1 MIEASNLPNLDVSR
15 PEHSN
20 STSDNQTTIT
30 QLEQNPALVEI
41 DNLQLSLNQFK
52 HNPRQLT
59 EEQLESLKSNFNNIS
74 NVFRNPASIPPS
86 TNPVPQRRQ
95 KKSIYNYYQLS
106 SII

>member
-1 MIEASNLPNLDVSR
+1 LPNLDVSR

-41 DNLQLSLNQFK
+41 DNLQLTLNQFK

-86 TNPVPQRRQ
+86 TNSFPQRRQ